1 MPIRRGH
8 VEGLEAE
15 LAFAR
20 AQIADLQAQ
29 LRELGVEPRTVSSY
43 NSNNALQPSNS
54 WLPPHAAPASS
65 DWAHEQRQSP
75 AGYAPASG
83 VETTEYRPL
92 PEFKPASIG
101 DNYVGVSSADSLLS
115 HIKGTS
121 LSIFG
126 TELDITDYLE
136 ESDADYDNSELS
148 YNHFLRVILG
158 EDKTVEFV
166 PYHDY
171 PTLHT
176 NATWYIR
183 SMNPYTMLLDK
194 PTFMRLVR
202 LPRWNPELSLTMD
215 RFGALGTTGH
225 TTLRL
230 LRRSACT

>member
-1 MPIRRGH
+1 VP
-8 VEGLEAE
+8 
-15 LAFAR
+15 
-20 AQIADLQAQ
+20 
-29 LRELGVEPRTVSSY
+29 SY
-43 NSNNALQPSNS
+43 NDNAFQHNNS
-54 WLPPHAAPASS
+54 WPSAHAAPASS
-65 DWAHEQRQSP
+65 GWAHEQRQPSSASP

-83 VETTEYRPL
+83 VETTDYRPL

-148 YNHFLRVILG
+148 YNHFLKVILG
-158 EDKTVEFV
+158 EDETVEFV

-202 LPRWNPELSLTMD
+202 LP
-215 RFGALGTTGH
+215 
-225 TTLRL
+225 
-230 LRRSACT
+230 